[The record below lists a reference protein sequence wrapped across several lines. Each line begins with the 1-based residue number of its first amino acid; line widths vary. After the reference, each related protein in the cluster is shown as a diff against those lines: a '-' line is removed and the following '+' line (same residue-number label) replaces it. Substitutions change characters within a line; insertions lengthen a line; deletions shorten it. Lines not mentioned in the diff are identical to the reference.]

1 MWFSEEFNML
11 SKKILALALVALQLV
26 LAGCYQSH
34 SDDDL
39 RTVPATNN
47 PHIIG
52 HTNPPKSVPG
62 AGF

>member
-1 MWFSEEFNML
+1 ML
-11 SKKILALALVALQLV
+11 SKKFLVLALVVLQIFM
-26 LAGCYQSH
+26 AGCYQSH

-52 HTNPPKSVPG
+52 NTNPPKSVPG